1 MRILHISSAVNFGG
15 GEKHI
20 VDLCRGL
27 QERGHEAF
35 VAVRPTS
42 KWQSRLDFL
51 PEGNIF
57 HVSIRNSFGVF
68 SARRIAEFARER
80 EIDIIHAHVARD
92 YIPASIAT
100 MASKRAKFVLTRH
113 VLFPL
118 KPFNRFALR
127 NLSRAIAVSTGVE
140 ESLTNVFPRKKIRTI
155 SNGIEIVSIDNEERE
170 IKRRE
175 FREFHGVPQDVP
187 LIGTVGELT
196 PLKGQ
201 RDFVLA
207 AGEVAKKHPKAWF
220 IIVGLDNSPGRKFR
234 RELKRLAHVLE
245 LEDRFLWLDWADD
258 LPALLASLDIY
269 VSPSHTE
276 SFGLATLEAMAAGT
290 PVVATRTEGS
300 LELLR
305 DEKLLVP
312 IGEPVALAERIS
324 SMIDDRECR
333 QTISELLMKRAA
345 EEYSVEKMV
354 ASVEGLYQEILQ
366 A

>member
-27 QERGHEAF
+27 YERGNETF
-35 VAVRPTS
+35 VALRPTN

-68 SARRIAEFARER
+68 SARRIGEFARER

-92 YIPASIAT
+92 YIPASIAS
-100 MASKRAKFVLTRH
+100 MASKRSKFVLTRH

-127 NLSRAIAVSTGVE
+127 NLSRAIAVSSGVE
-140 ESLTNVFPRKKIRTI
+140 ESLRKVFPKQKIRTI
-155 SNGIEIVSIDNEERE
+155 SNGIEIVPLSDEERGTTR
-170 IKRRE
+170 KK
-175 FREFHGVPQDVP
+175 FREFHGIPPVAP
-187 LIGTVGELT
+187 LVGTVGELT

-207 AGEVAKKHPKAWF
+207 AGEIAKTYPETRF
-220 IIVGLDNSPGRKFR
+220 VVVGLDNTASKSFR
-234 RELKRLAHVLE
+234 RELKRLARVLN
-245 LEDRFLWLDWADD
+245 LEDRFVWLDWVDD
-258 LPALLASLDIY
+258 LPALFASLDIY

-276 SFGLATLEAMAAGT
+276 SFGIATLEAMAAGT
-290 PVVATRTEGS
+290 PVVATRTDGS

-305 DEKLLVP
+305 DEQFLVP
-312 IGEPVALAERIS
+312 VENPVALAARIS
-324 SMIDDRECR
+324 TMIEDEGRR
-333 QTISELLMKRAA
+333 RRISEVLKTRAV
-345 EEYSVEKMV
+345 EEYSIEKMV
-354 ASVEGLYQEILQ
+354 ESIESLYREVLQ
-366 A
+366 D

>member
-1 MRILHISSAVNFGG
+1 MRVLHISSAVNFGG

-20 VDLCRGL
+20 IDLIRGL
-27 QERGHEAF
+27 KERGHEAY
-35 VAVRPTS
+35 VALRPTN

-51 PEGNIF
+51 PEENIF

-68 SARRIAEFARER
+68 SARRIAEFVRER

-92 YIPASIAT
+92 YIPASIAA

-127 NLSRAIAVSTGVE
+127 NLSRAIAVSSGVE

-155 SNGIEIVSIDNEERE
+155 SNGIEINSLDGDAQKRR
-170 IKRRE
+170 RRE
-175 FREFHGVPQDVP
+175 FREFHGVPPDAL

-207 AGEVAKKHPKAWF
+207 AGEIVKEHPDVRF
-220 IIVGLDNSPGRKFR
+220 IIVGLDNSAGRKFR
-234 RELKRLAHVLE
+234 RELRRLVE
-245 LEDRFLWLDWADD
+245 VFGMEDRFLWLDWADD
-258 LPALLASLDIY
+258 LPAMLASLDIY

-276 SFGLATLEAMAAGT
+276 SFGLATLEAMSSGI

-312 IGEPVALAERIS
+312 IEDPVALAKRIS
-324 SMIDDRECR
+324 SMIDDVECR
-333 QTISELLMKRAA
+333 QTLSELLRARAA
-345 EEYSVEKMV
+345 DEYSVDKMV
-354 ASVEGLYQEILQ
+354 ASVENLYQEILED
-366 A
+366 